1 MFVLQDLQTIPQNG
15 QSREATLRK
24 TPDKWCNER
33 HNAVKEQAFPQYQKY
48 AFFNIFRKYNTSIPN
63 SVAVERVFSIGFDV
77 LRPQRS
83 SLRSKTEVSE
93 VKLSLRSK
101 ALSS

>member
-33 HNAVKEQAFPQYQKY
+33 HNSVEEKAFPQYQKY
-48 AFFNIFRKYNTSIPN
+48 AFLTSSYNTTPAFRILQLWRGCFRSGLM
-63 SVAVERVFSIGFDV
+63 FYD
-77 LRPQRS
+77 QRDQ
-83 SLRSKTEVSE
+83 V
-93 VKLSLRSK
+93 
-101 ALSS
+101 